1 VAEHVLLVGMMGS
14 GKSTVGR
21 LVATR
26 LGRPHVDVD
35 REVEQVAGES
45 VRAIFSQRG
54 EAWFRAEESRVL
66 GTVLARVVSGVVSVG
81 GGAVLDPVNRAAL
94 RRGGTVVWL
103 RARPETLARR
113 VGSAADRP
121 LLAAA
126 AGGPAAV
133 LGRIDAERRPL
144 YEEVAT
150 EVIDVDDLT
159 AKAVADRVVT
169 LISPA
174 SKEDLS

>member
-1 VAEHVLLVGMMGS
+1 MAEHLLLVGMMGS

-45 VRAIFSQRG
+45 VRGIFSRRG
-54 EAWFRAEESRVL
+54 EAWFRAEESRAL
-66 GTVLARVVSGVVSVG
+66 GRVLARPVPGVVSVG
-81 GGAVLDPVNRAAL
+81 GGAVLDPFNRAAL
-94 RRGGTVVWL
+94 RHGGTVVWL
-103 RARPETLARR
+103 RARPETLALR
-113 VGSAADRP
+113 VGNAADRP

-126 AGGPAAV
+126 TGGPAAA

-159 AKAVADRVVT
+159 AKAVADRVIS
-169 LISPA
+169 LISPQA
-174 SKEDLS
+174 QEDHP